1 MHAKI
6 VKQESPQSFRFKQKY
21 VKMVCFAKFAELR
34 TKGFNSDELGAFA
47 FLR

>member
-6 VKQESPQSFRFKQKY
+6 VKQESLQSFRFNQKY
-21 VKMVCFAKFAELR
+21 VKIVCFAKIADLR
-34 TKGFNSDELGAFA
+34 TKGFNEDELGAFA

>member
-21 VKMVCFAKFAELR
+21 VKMMCSSKFAKLR
-34 TKGFNSDELGAFA
+34 TKRFN
-47 FLR
+47 